1 MSQRDPTN
9 ETFTIEAFDP
19 VSGDWGRWIPGIASR
34 GTAEDQLVTERAR
47 NRSMRFRLLRRVTE
61 VISEDPEQ

>member
-1 MSQRDPTN
+1 MSQR
-9 ETFTIEAFDP
+9 ETFTIEAFDRIRE
-19 VSGDWGRWIPGIASR
+19 DWVRWIPGIASR
-34 GTAEDQLVTERAR
+34 LKAEDQLVTERAR